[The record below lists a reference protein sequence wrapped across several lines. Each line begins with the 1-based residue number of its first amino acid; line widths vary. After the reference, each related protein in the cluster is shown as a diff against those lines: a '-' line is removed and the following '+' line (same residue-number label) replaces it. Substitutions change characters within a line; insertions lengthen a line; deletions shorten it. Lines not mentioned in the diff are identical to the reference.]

1 MPPFDIRQLLDAE
14 RAQRDEDRR
23 MFIEPIRRNF
33 IEPDRYEPIF
43 KDKLFKNEFNNKIFK
58 SELNNKNNIFHKP
71 IINMINNDR
80 LDDLYRDHF
89 IDQNIRPAYNYD
101 HLRYYDFGNLGG
113 GFLSERLGKMF
124 SQAELEGLEVELVA
138 LTPEEEMTIFDAHVR
153 FVHKTADR
161 IAKQYY
167 ERTGQDLTDD
177 DHDVLSSYVS
187 LSMKHRKKLDI
198 NEAVEAIENG
208 TLHDKVQSLLKKDF
222 FTPQQLQEIERASN
236 ERGEITSHMMLFE
249 QGNQRYFK
257 IQATGESKTQ
267 AKVESALNAL
277 GYTITDYQAGKAT
290 ELDETRQGKQQ
301 FKVGKLLKD
310 HSSLLKEFGDDPIRV
325 IGNLMVVMSRDPMD
339 IAMMSTNKGWRSC
352 MSNDG
357 INFDYVYEDIRKG
370 TVVSYLTSM
379 TDPHAYDPLSRVSLK
394 PFTKTSREF
403 ASASSHEDND
413 VIFRPGP
420 NYGIPNAIFYRALQR
435 YAETTINAGKEGTFT
450 MVGGLYQDGMKRS
463 VKRHVHAQI

>member
-1 MPPFDIRQLLDAE
+1 MPPFDIRQFLDAE

-23 MFIEPIRRNF
+23 MFIEP
-33 IEPDRYEPIF
+33 DRYEPII
-43 KDKLFKNEFNNKIFK
+43 KDKFFKNEFNYNIIKHKILK
-58 SELNNKNNIFHKP
+58 NELNNKDNIIHKP

-80 LDDLYRDHF
+80 LDDLYRDYF
-89 IDQNIRPAYNYD
+89 IDQNIRPANNYD
-101 HLRYYDFGNLGG
+101 HLIHHDFGNLGD

-161 IAKQYY
+161 IAKQYQDK
-167 ERTGQDLTDD
+167 TGQGLTDG
-177 DHDVLSSYVS
+177 DHDALSSYVS

-208 TLHDKVQSLLKKDF
+208 TLHEKVQSLSKKSF

-236 ERGEITSHMMLFE
+236 ERGEITSHRMLFE

-267 AKVESALNAL
+267 ATVESALNAL

-290 ELDETRQGKQQ
+290 ELDETRHGKQQ
-301 FKVGKLLKD
+301 FKIGKLLKD
-310 HSSLLKEFGDDPIRV
+310 DSSLLKEFGDDPIRV

-357 INFDYVYEDIRKG
+357 MNFRYVYEDIRKG

-435 YAETTINAGKEGTFT
+435 YAQTTINAGKEGTFT
-450 MVGGLYQDGMKRS
+450 MVNGLYQDGMKRTIS
-463 VKRHVHAQI
+463 RTAHAQISF